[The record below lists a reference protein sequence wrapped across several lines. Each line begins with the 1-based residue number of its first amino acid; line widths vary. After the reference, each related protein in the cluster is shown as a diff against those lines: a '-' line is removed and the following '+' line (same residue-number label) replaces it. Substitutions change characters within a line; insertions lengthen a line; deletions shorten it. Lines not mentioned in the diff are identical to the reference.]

1 MTDFKTKLDQA
12 IRLARQDMDRYAE
25 RTAEICEARFY
36 RVLEAF
42 RAEHVSTTHFAT
54 SSGYGYNDAGRDKLE
69 ALYSR
74 VFSTEAA
81 LMRLQI
87 VSGSHAISLA
97 LFGNLLPGDELLC
110 LGLPYDTL
118 QTVIGLK
125 RNVPCSLKEM
135 GVSCR
140 VLDVDFSALEADA
153 IVAAV
158 KPQTRMVAIQRS
170 RGYSL
175 RPSLHVAE
183 IDRIAAAIKQRY
195 PEVIIFVDN
204 CYGEFVE
211 MTEPGEDVD
220 LIAGS
225 LIKNPG
231 AGIASGGGYICG
243 REQFVERA
251 ACRLTVPGAG
261 REMGATLADGRP
273 FFQSLLLAP
282 QIVQEALLGAVFA
295 ASLLEQLG
303 FQVSP
308 GTNEERADIIQTI
321 CMETPQRLIAFCRGI
336 QRYSPVDSF
345 VMPEPWPMPG
355 YDNDII
361 MASGGFVAGSSI
373 ELSADA
379 PLREPYL
386 AFLQG
391 GLSRYHTIY
400 AVSQTLQDMAEAGLL
415 KSL

>member
-1 MTDFKTKLDQA
+1 MEKLIA
-12 IRLARQDMDRYAE
+12 AARHDMEAYAPY
-25 RTAEICEARFY
+25 ASEICEARFCQ
-36 RVLEAF
+36 VLDAF
-42 RAEHVSTTHFAT
+42 RAERVSATHFAT

-69 ALYSR
+69 ALYCR
-74 VFSTEAA
+74 VFHTESA
-81 LMRLQI
+81 LMRQQI

-110 LGLPYDTL
+110 LGMPYDTL

-125 RNVPCSLKEM
+125 REVPCSLREL

-140 VLDVDFSALEADA
+140 VLDIDFRAPDTAAILAALAP
-153 IVAAV
+153 
-158 KPQTRMVAIQRS
+158 KTKMVALQRS

-183 IDRIAAAIKQRY
+183 IDRIATAIKKAR
-195 PEVIIFVDN
+195 PDILVFVDN

-211 MTEPGEDVD
+211 ADEPGENID

-231 AGIASGGGYICG
+231 AGLASGGGYVCG
-243 REQFVERA
+243 KALYVERA

-261 REMGATLADGRP
+261 RELGATLADNRL
-273 FFQSLLLAP
+273 FYQSLLLAP
-282 QIVQEALLGAVFA
+282 QIVMEALLGAVFA
-295 ASLLEQLG
+295 ASLFARLG
-303 FQVSP
+303 FTVSP
-308 GTNEERADIIQTI
+308 TADEQRADIIQTV
-321 CMETPQRLIAFCRGI
+321 CMETPERLIAFCQGV
-336 QRYSPVDSF
+336 QRYSPIDSF
-345 VMPEPWPMPG
+345 VTPEPWPMPG
-355 YDNDII
+355 YDHDII

-379 PLREPYL
+379 PLRPPYL

-391 GLSRYHTIY
+391 GLNRYHV
-400 AVSQTLQDMAEAGLL
+400 VSAISRTMRDMQEAGLL
-415 KSL
+415 K